1 MKKIVVVGGGHAG
14 AQFCASVI
22 ESKEDVQL
30 LMVGEEEHL
39 PYQRPPLS
47 KTFLKDPE
55 PVPAPLRAASFYADH
70 NAALRL
76 DSKVVDID
84 RQGKTIGLVSG
95 ERLAY
100 DCLVLATGTRARTL
114 PLFEGGYANVFT
126 LRTLDDAGRLREALQ
141 AANNVLVIGG
151 GFIGL
156 EIAATSAQLGKMVT
170 LLEAAPRLLGRSS
183 SPEVS
188 SYLFEKHRSTGVDI
202 RLQTAAD
209 RIDVSGDS
217 VKGVWVGDEYL
228 RADIVII
235 GIGAVPNDELA
246 RQAGLDCEN
255 GVVVDAYMRTSDS
268 DILAIGDC
276 TAFPSAALGRR
287 IRLESVQNA
296 NDQARCA
303 ARTVAGKPE
312 AYTALPWFWSDQGA
326 VRIQIAGVP
335 EQDHTRVLRGDPA
348 QDKFS
353 VLYFKGDVLTS
364 VESINSA
371 ADHIAA
377 RKLIS
382 TGAAIMPAQAADA
395 SVPLKDLINKPAQ
408 GA

>member
-1 MKKIVVVGGGHAG
+1 MAKKIVVVGSGHAG

-30 LMVGEEEHL
+30 VLVGDEAHL

-47 KTFLKDPE
+47 KTYLKDPQPE
-55 PVPAPLRAASFYADH
+55 AALLRAASFYSD
-70 NAALRL
+70 NNTALQL
-76 DSKVVDID
+76 ASKAVDID
-84 RQGKTIGLVSG
+84 RQGKTIGLASG

-100 DCLVLATGTRARTL
+100 DCLVLAMGTRARTL
-114 PLFEGGYANVFT
+114 PLFEGGYDNVFT
-126 LRTLDDAGRLREALQ
+126 LRTLDDAQRLRGRLQ
-141 AANNVLVIGG
+141 AAQNVLVIGG

-156 EIAATSAQLGKMVT
+156 EIAATSAQLGKAVT

-183 SPEVS
+183 SPEIS
-188 SYLFEKHRSTGVDI
+188 SYLLEKHRATGVDI

-209 RIDVSGDS
+209 RIDVADNS
-217 VKGVWVGDEYL
+217 VQGVWVGEDYL
-228 RADIVII
+228 PADMVIV

-246 RQAGLDCEN
+246 RQAGLECDN
-255 GVVVDAYMRTSDS
+255 GVVVDAYMRTSDP

-303 ARTVAGKPE
+303 ALTVAGKPQ
-312 AYTALPWFWSDQGA
+312 AYAALPWFWSDQGA

-335 EQDHTRVLRGDPA
+335 EQDHKRVVRGDPA

-353 VLYFKGDVLTS
+353 VLYFKGDILTS
-364 VESINSA
+364 AESINSA

-377 RKLIS
+377 RKLI
-382 TGAAIMPAQAADA
+382 TLGTAITPAQAADA
-395 SVPLKDLINKPAQ
+395 GVPLKDLMNKPA
-408 GA
+408 

>member
-1 MKKIVVVGGGHAG
+1 MAKKIVVVGGGHAG

-30 LMVGEEEHL
+30 VMVGDEAHL

-47 KTFLKDPE
+47 KTYLKDPE
-55 PVPAPLRAASFYADH
+55 PVPALLRAARFYSDNNTTLHLTSRAT
-70 NAALRL
+70 
-76 DSKVVDID
+76 DID
-84 RQGKTIGLVSG
+84 RQGKTIGLASG
-95 ERLAY
+95 ERIAY
-100 DCLVLATGTRARTL
+100 DCLVLAMGTRARTL
-114 PLFEGGYANVFT
+114 PLFEGNYDNVFT
-126 LRTLDDAGRLREALQ
+126 LRTLDDAARLRGVLQ
-141 AANNVLVIGG
+141 PAQKVLVIGG

-156 EIAATSAQLGKMVT
+156 EIAATSAQLGKTVT

-188 SYLFEKHRSTGVDI
+188 SYLLEKHRATGVDI

-209 RIDVSGDS
+209 RIDVSGGN

-228 RADIVII
+228 QADVIII

-246 RQAGLDCEN
+246 RQAGLECEN
-255 GVVVDAYMRTSDS
+255 GVVVDAYMRTSDP

-303 ARTVAGKPE
+303 AHTVAGKLE
-312 AYTALPWFWSDQGA
+312 AYVALPWFWSDQGA

-335 EQDHTRVLRGDPA
+335 DQDDKRVLRGDPA

-353 VLYFKGDVLTS
+353 VLYFKGDILTS
-364 VESINSA
+364 VESINST

-377 RKLIS
+377 RKLI
-382 TGAAIMPAQAADA
+382 TTQTAITPAQAVDA
-395 SVPLKDLINKPAQ
+395 SVPLKEAMNKPA
-408 GA
+408 

>member
-1 MKKIVVVGGGHAG
+1 MAKKIVVVGSGHAG

-30 LMVGEEEHL
+30 VMVGDEAHL

-47 KTFLKDPE
+47 KTYLKDPQTE
-55 PVPAPLRAASFYADH
+55 PALLRAASFYAD
-70 NAALRL
+70 NNTALQLTSRAA
-76 DSKVVDID
+76 DID
-84 RQGKTIGLVSG
+84 RQGKTIGLESG
-95 ERLAY
+95 ERIAY
-100 DCLVLATGTRARTL
+100 DCLVLAMGTRARTL
-114 PLFEGGYANVFT
+114 PLFEGDYANVFT
-126 LRTLDDAGRLREALQ
+126 LRTLDDADRLRGLLQ
-141 AANNVLVIGG
+141 PATNVLVIGG

-156 EIAATSAQLGKMVT
+156 EIAATSAQLGKSVT
-170 LLEAAPRLLGRSS
+170 LFEAAPRLLGRSS
-183 SPEVS
+183 SPEIS
-188 SYLFEKHRSTGVDI
+188 SYLLEKHRATGVDI

-209 RIDVSGDS
+209 RIDVSGNS

-228 RADIVII
+228 QADVIII

-246 RQAGLDCEN
+246 RQAGLECEN
-255 GVVVDAYMRTSDS
+255 GVVVDAYMRTSDP

-276 TAFPSAALGRR
+276 TAFPSATLGRR

-303 ARTVAGKPE
+303 AHTVAGKLE
-312 AYTALPWFWSDQGA
+312 AYVALPWFWSDQGA

-335 EQDHTRVLRGDPA
+335 EQDHKRIVRGDPA

-353 VLYFKGDVLTS
+353 VLYFKGDILTS
-364 VESINSA
+364 AESINSA

-377 RKLIS
+377 RKLI
-382 TGAAIMPAQAADA
+382 TTQTAITPVQAADA
-395 SVPLKDLINKPAQ
+395 SVPLKDAMNKPA
-408 GA
+408 